1 MPKECITFSTDET
14 LPFRFLLASLQLQ
27 HVLRAKGE
35 DNMREALNE
44 LPSTPD
50 EAFENILR
58 RIEEQERHSATTA
71 IRTLT
76 WCYYSRRPLKMDELC
91 QALVV
96 EDDHHSLKSN
106 GKSATSIVDSCL
118 SFVTHDQSTG
128 EVRFIHPSVQRWFN
142 REPQNQKLL
151 ARDYLA
157 KTCLTYLKFDV
168 FDVPIYV
175 SRGLSRRDLMAQYVG
190 PYPFYRYAAQFW
202 GDHTRETEQEPAVQ
216 RATFAFLEADN
227 RRTIMLQTAAV
238 LDRIRYTPGQRELH
252 VAASNGLAAVC
263 LKLVNGDVKYTLP
276 LYL

>member
-1 MPKECITFSTDET
+1 
-14 LPFRFLLASLQLQ
+14 
-27 HVLRAKGE
+27 
-35 DNMREALNE
+35 MRKALNE

-58 RIEEQERHSATTA
+58 RIEQQDHRAATTA
-71 IRTLT
+71 KRTLT

-96 EDDHHSLKSN
+96 EDGHPSLESN
-106 GKSATSIVDSCL
+106 GKSATSVVDSCL

-128 EVRFIHPSVQRWFN
+128 EVRFIHPSVQRWFK

-151 ARDYLA
+151 APDYLA
-157 KTCLTYLKFDV
+157 KTCLTYLNFNV
-168 FDVPIYV
+168 FDVPIDV
-175 SRGLSRRDLMAQYVG
+175 SRVLRGEDLKAQYTD
-190 PYPFYRYAAQFW
+190 PYPFYGYAAQFW

-216 RATFAFLEADN
+216 RASFEFLESEN
-227 RRTIMLQTAAV
+227 RRNFMVKIAALLKNEGYTSGQTV
-238 LDRIRYTPGQRELH
+238 LR

-276 LYL
+276 HGYS